1 MTRRV
6 RESSSLPLGDQ
17 TGCTRGLLL
26 LLCHSSRVTL
36 RFAAGEGHEMSQ
48 MLLHLRPENALVQE
62 KMLALLGAGGA
73 ERPSVMD
80 QRLGD
85 FDGGYWRIEL
95 VESAPTQIF
104 VCLEVP
110 CYAQLKALVESADPT
125 RAAPIMNAMRWCLNS
140 APSPTPHTLAFPP
153 LTLPLAA
160 LAWRPT

>member
-1 MTRRV
+1 
-6 RESSSLPLGDQ
+6 
-17 TGCTRGLLL
+17 
-26 LLCHSSRVTL
+26 
-36 RFAAGEGHEMSQ
+36 MSQ

-125 RAAPIMNAMRWCLNS
+125 RAVPRL
-140 APSPTPHTLAFPP
+140 
-153 LTLPLAA
+153 
-160 LAWRPT
+160 

>member
-1 MTRRV
+1 M
-6 RESSSLPLGDQ
+6 
-17 TGCTRGLLL
+17 
-26 LLCHSSRVTL
+26 
-36 RFAAGEGHEMSQ
+36 
-48 MLLHLRPENALVQE
+48 VQE

-125 RAAPIMNAMRWCLNS
+125 RAVPRL
-140 APSPTPHTLAFPP
+140 
-153 LTLPLAA
+153 
-160 LAWRPT
+160 